1 MIRRVFR
8 FFLRFGFFILVLLV
22 IIVGGL
28 ALLALVGP
36 EGTVNLKKLLDA
48 GWWFT
53 SIIRWAAIAG
63 IIVYLPKF
71 AAKRVERYAQELEGW
86 IDAYDEAEAKGAAY
100 ETLQEI
106 QARAN
111 DCDKMRVSYEKL
123 QRHHRLAGCL
133 IICFELAFVQF
144 PHLI

>member
-1 MIRRVFR
+1 MLRKTFR
-8 FFLRFGFFILVLLV
+8 FILRFGFFILVLLV

-53 SIIRWAAIAG
+53 SVIRWAVIAG

-71 AAKRVERYAQELEGW
+71 AARRVEKYSQELEGW
-86 IDAYDEAEAKGAAY
+86 VDAYDEAEAKGATY
-100 ETLQEI
+100 ETLQDI